1 MFELELF
8 FRHLTFQTQ
17 VLNGEKDIKEIINEK
32 NKATENENEV
42 KGKKKKTDV
51 HYWRCKKMFC

>member
-17 VLNGEKDIKEIINEK
+17 VLTGEKDIKEIINEK
-32 NKATENENEV
+32 NKATENENED
-42 KGKKKKTDV
+42 KGKKN
-51 HYWRCKKMFC
+51 CPLLEL